1 MDSRLA
7 PLLNS
12 PVAPFLAG
20 ILLAMVG
27 LYLAARRGW
36 IPWAGL
42 ALRLLAVAGFV
53 LPGWT
58 AYRWY
63 RSLAGV
69 HDAAASLP
77 VDTRPVIE
85 SFVASMAALL
95 VAGFALL
102 LGGVHLARRVPPG
115 RRRDGTS

>member
-1 MDSRLA
+1 VDGRLA

-12 PVAPFLAG
+12 PVAPALAA
-20 ILLAMVG
+20 ILLAMVA
-27 LYLAARRGW
+27 LFLIARQGR
-36 IPWAGL
+36 IAWAGL

-63 RSLAGV
+63 RSLAGAR
-69 HDAAASLP
+69 DAAASLP
-77 VDTRPVIE
+77 VDTGPVIE
-85 SFVASMAALL
+85 SFVASTAALL

-102 LGGVHLARRVPPG
+102 LGGIHLARKVRPMG
-115 RRRDGTS
+115 RGGQP

>member
-1 MDSRLA
+1 MDGRLA

-12 PVAPFLAG
+12 PVAPVLAA
-20 ILLAMVG
+20 ILLAMVA
-27 LYLAARRGW
+27 LYLAARRGR
-36 IPWAGL
+36 IAWAGL

-53 LPGWT
+53 LPSWT

-63 RSLAGV
+63 RSLAGL

-77 VDTRPVIE
+77 VDPQPVIE
-85 SFVASMAALL
+85 SFVASIAVLL

-102 LGGVHLARRVPPG
+102 LAGVHLARKIRPAG
-115 RRRDGTS
+115 RRDGLP